1 VGRVICLA
9 DLAPLVK
16 AIESMGGGLRD
27 DVCDGGANSSGCNNQ
42 SVLVLPYETKPGGS
56 QNFAPVC
63 VYCDHAHNF
72 PRIRKVVLG

>member
-1 VGRVICLA
+1 VA
-9 DLAPLVK
+9 DLVPLIK
-16 AIESMGGGLRD
+16 AIETMGGGLRKD
-27 DVCDGGANSSGCNNQ
+27 SCDGGPNSSGCNNQ